1 MPVFGSLTS
10 LGQVLFH
17 LLPFENH
24 VNAKKG
30 MTFSAGEVTEQDKA
44 EKEERTK
51 PSAVDSTVP
60 RAPGA
65 LISAVVPEVQSP
77 CVFMNRLP
85 NSSLF

>member
-17 LLPFENH
+17 PFPFENP
-24 VNAKKG
+24 VNTKKG

-60 RAPGA
+60 RASGA
-65 LISAVVPEVQSP
+65 LISAVVPKVQST

-85 NSSLF
+85 NSYLY